1 MKFKR
6 LTIEELKELE
16 PEFINF
22 LSSAQITG
30 KDWDTMKKNKIKKAE
45 ELIDVFSDMVY
56 QKIMSKIQFLEYR
69 EEKTLNIFNCTND
82 KIILIGLRVKEHSS
96 INLKMDDVF
105 TQWNKSNLNSLNI
118 LKTEKKYLKER
129 EVELFEL
136 LENGCL
142 ITNDKLYNILNEM
155 I

>member
-1 MKFKR
+1 MKYKR

-30 KDWDTMKKNKIKKAE
+30 KDWDTMKKNEIKKAE

-82 KIILIGLRVKEHSS
+82 KIILIGLRVKDHSS

-129 EVELFEL
+129 EVELFDL
-136 LENGCL
+136 LQNGCL

>member
-1 MKFKR
+1 MKYKR
-6 LTIEELKELE
+6 LTIEELKEFE

-22 LSSAQITG
+22 LSTAQITG
-30 KDWDTMKKNKIKKAE
+30 KDWDTMKKNEIKKAE

-56 QKIMSKIQFLEYR
+56 QKVMSKIQFLEYR
-69 EEKTLNIFNCTND
+69 DEKTLNIFNCTTD
-82 KIILIGLRVKEHSS
+82 KIILMGIRVKDHSS

-105 TQWNKSNLNSLNI
+105 TQWNNSNLNSINI
-118 LKTEKKYLKER
+118 IKTEKEYVKQR
-129 EVELFEL
+129 EVEVFEL

-142 ITNDKLYNILNEM
+142 ITNDKLYTILSEL